1 MVEAE
6 DVLFADED
14 AVVGFA
20 VAAGEV
26 VEVESGEGF
35 GHGVCVRMLR
45 WLGMRWLVGGIG
57 VCELGFV
64 SLLWVLGFVGCACE
78 GLAMRG

>member
-6 DVLFADED
+6 DVFFADED

-26 VEVESGEGF
+26 VEVEFGEGF
-35 GHGVCVRMLR
+35 GHGVCVRMLL
-45 WLGMRWLVGGIG
+45 WLKMRWLVGGIG
-57 VCELGFV
+57 ICVLVVCFGNCGVCL
-64 SLLWVLGFVGCACE
+64 
-78 GLAMRG
+78 